1 MCGMK
6 TYNIK
11 EVEYTKHLNT
21 STVAYYEYFLIFFTK
36 AIDIRENYGRNI

>member
-11 EVEYTKHLNT
+11 ETEYTKHLNT
-21 STVAYYEYFLIFFTK
+21 NTVAYYEYFLHK
-36 AIDIRENYGRNI
+36 SDWY